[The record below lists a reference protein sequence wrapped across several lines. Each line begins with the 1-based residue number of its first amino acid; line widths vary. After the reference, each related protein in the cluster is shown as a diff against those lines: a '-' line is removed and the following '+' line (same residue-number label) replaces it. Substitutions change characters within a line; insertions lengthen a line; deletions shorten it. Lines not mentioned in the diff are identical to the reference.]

1 MPGPRD
7 MRMLTTFGTRLRR
20 SGEVESLGPPLQFGA
35 RIPSEVENKPL
46 KTFPRLKGGIMSQTA
61 EK

>member
-1 MPGPRD
+1 